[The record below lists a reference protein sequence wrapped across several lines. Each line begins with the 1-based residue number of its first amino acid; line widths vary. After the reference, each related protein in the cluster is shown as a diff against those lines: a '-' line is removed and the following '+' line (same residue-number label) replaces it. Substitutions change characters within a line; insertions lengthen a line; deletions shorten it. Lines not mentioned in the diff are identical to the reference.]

1 MANKEL
7 KVRHQ
12 CAVKTEAA
20 WISANPVLLLGEVAY
35 SSDKNNKYKLG
46 DGTKTWTELSYATQ
60 AVISMDASVPA
71 SFTGTTAPYTQ
82 SITVTGIT
90 ASDKPLVLRV
100 PNTANSDTDKLEE
113 KSYNMVDLI
122 KTAANSLTLTCK
134 KSKPTTAF
142 KIRVICFR

>member
-12 CAVKTEAA
+12 CAVKTEAQ
-20 WISANPVLLLGEVAY
+20 WTSANPVLLLGEVAY

-46 DGTKTWTELSYATQ
+46 DGTKKWTELSYATQ
-60 AVISMDASVPA
+60 AVVSMDASVEA
-71 SFTGTTAPYTQ
+71 SFTGSVAPYTK

-113 KSYNMVDLI
+113 KSYNMIDLI
-122 KTAANSLTLTCK
+122 ETSSNTLKLTCR

-142 KIRVICFR
+142 KIRIICFR

>member
-1 MANKEL
+1 MANKVL
-7 KVRHQ
+7 NVRHQ
-12 CAVKTEAA
+12 SAVKTEAQ
-20 WISANPVLLLGEVAY
+20 WTSVNPILLLGEVAY

-46 DGTKTWTELSYATQ
+46 DGTKKWTELQYATQ
-60 AVISMDASVPA
+60 SVISMDASVPA
-71 SFTGTTAPYTQ
+71 SFTGSTAPYTE

-100 PNTANSDTDKLEE
+100 PNTTNSDTDKLEE

-122 KTAANSLTLTCK
+122 ETSSNTLKLTCK

-142 KIRVICFR
+142 NIRIICFR

>member
-12 CAVKTEAA
+12 CAIKTEAA

-122 KTAANSLTLTCK
+122 ETAANSLTLTCK